1 MKKKKIMKVLLLLV
15 FTLVLTGCEDSGYQ
29 VSDCIKCGDT
39 YFPENVALLSA
50 NIISLI
56 KILVPIFIILFGMIE
71 MFKAVMAGDEK
82 KMEESKGMLIRKF
95 IVGITIFLVI
105 AIVQFVFGIY
115 DDASEE
121 GHDSLECLKYFIVQ
135 DEAKDVGE
143 ACPDRIQD
151 GNSQSGNDKEYKMK
165 ENDGSNNNSSSSAA
179 EQYRNSTTPE
189 ETQAITEA
197 ADITNSSECRAED
210 GNRWV
215 YEGTPYCKHDVDGY
229 KKECRN
235 KSTNDCTKVDY
246 CTVKYVGSERQCVFK
261 Y

>member
-1 MKKKKIMKVLLLLV
+1 MKKKKIINIMLLLV
-15 FTLVLTGCEDSGYQ
+15 LTLVLTGCENSNYQ
-29 VSDCIKCGDT
+29 VSNCIKCGET

-50 NIISLI
+50 NVISLI

-71 MFKAVMAGDEK
+71 MFKAVMAGDDN
-82 KMEESKGMLIRKF
+82 KMEDAKSAMIRKF

-135 DEAKDVGE
+135 DEAKGVGE
-143 ACPDRIQD
+143 ACPDRVQD
-151 GNSQSGNDKEYKMK
+151 GTNQSGSDKNYDIKTNDDSGD
-165 ENDGSNNNSSSSAA
+165 NSSAA
-179 EQYRNSTTPE
+179 EQYRNSTTQE
-189 ETQAITEA
+189 ERQAQREA
-197 ADITNSSECRAED
+197 TNVTNPDQCRAED

-215 YEGTPYCKHDVDGY
+215 YDGATPYCKHDRDSYVKQCAD
-229 KKECRN
+229 KPV
-235 KSTNDCTKVDY
+235 STCTSVDY